1 MDAIKNPVDAC
12 EELYRKIVIL
22 SKQIAELGEAQ
33 NKRKN
38 FVTLLSYKIILL
50 FGRKLVSLR
59 ELWVDACKMDKTR
72 KGDSALHHDMFY
84 YDVVLPT
91 TGFQA

>member
-22 SKQIAELGEAQ
+22 SKHIAELGEAQ

-38 FVTLLSYKIILL
+38 FMTL
-50 FGRKLVSLR
+50 KLQDHIVV
-59 ELWVDACKMDKTR
+59 WQKTCMSQR
-72 KGDSALHHDMFY
+72 VMSWCLQDG
-84 YDVVLPT
+84 
-91 TGFQA
+91 QN